1 MSAAEAPNVYRSAD
15 GSVAVPAKSQAEFDF
30 PKLAD
35 FLEALA
41 NPGRL
46 ELLHILREPRAVSDI
61 ELAPS
66 TTDAASPD
74 RNITRQAVRKQLA
87 RLEEAG
93 LVSRLRGEQGAV
105 DEHVV
110 NHQMLFALMEELR
123 RVTRLTPTVGPP
135 PSSTMTAG
143 RADPTRPSTG
153 ARVVIVHGAH
163 EGRAFPL
170 RPSAAAEGRGWVIG
184 RRARLAVTLDY
195 DPFLSQEHA
204 EIRARGAGFEVIDLP
219 SNKNGTEINWE
230 PVPRGG
236 AAPLRHGDVI
246 GVGRTLLLFRTE

>member
-1 MSAAEAPNVYRSAD
+1 MDSSRDEL
-15 GSVAVPAKSQAEFDF
+15 DF
-30 PKLAD
+30 AKLAWYLD
-35 FLEALA
+35 ALA

-46 ELLHILREPRAVSDI
+46 ELLHILREPKSVSEI
-61 ELAPS
+61 ELSPS
-66 TTDAASPD
+66 DPAEDARPD

-93 LVSRLRGEQGAV
+93 LVTRLKAERERPGV

-110 NHQMLFALMEELR
+110 NHQMLFALTEELR
-123 RVTRLTPTVGPP
+123 RVTRVTPTVGPAP
-135 PSSTMTAG
+135 ASTMTME
-143 RADPTRPSTG
+143 RHDTPSRSAG
-153 ARVVIVHGAH
+153 ARVVIVHGTH

-170 RPSAAAEGRGWVIG
+170 RHSAATPGRGWIIG

-204 EIRARGAGFEVIDLP
+204 EIREVGGSFAIHDLA
-219 SNKNGTEINWE
+219 SNKNGTFIDWV

-236 AAPLRHGDVI
+236 SAPVHHGDVV
-246 GVGRTLLLFRTE
+246 GVGRTLLLFRTS